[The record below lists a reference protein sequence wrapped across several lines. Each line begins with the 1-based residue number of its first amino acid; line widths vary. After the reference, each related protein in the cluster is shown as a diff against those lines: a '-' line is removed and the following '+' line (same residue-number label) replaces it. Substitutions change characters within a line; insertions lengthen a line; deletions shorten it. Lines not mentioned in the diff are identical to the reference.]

1 MQPRLTIAAGLC
13 FLASL
18 VASPVVSVRSAIAA
32 NSPPEVVRQLT
43 DAVIAVIKNQDLS
56 ADVRTTT
63 IVGIVYSYVDFDT
76 LSRLV
81 LAKNWRDLD
90 TSQREH
96 FVEEFKKYLSIRY
109 GRNVASY
116 SNEKVQIVS
125 DRDEGRGDWSVRT
138 KNLSGVPGTH
148 VLVEYR
154 LRQNDGE
161 WKVID
166 VLIEG
171 VSLVSSYRSQFQV
184 LISKGG
190 VDHLLEVLRE
200 KNT

>member
-1 MQPRLTIAAGLC
+1 M
-13 FLASL
+13 
-18 VASPVVSVRSAIAA
+18 VSVRSAIAA
-32 NSPPEVVRQLT
+32 DSPPEVVRRLT

-56 ADVRTTT
+56 ADARTTT
-63 IVGIVYSYVDFDT
+63 IVEIVYSYIDFAT

-81 LAKNWRDLD
+81 LAKNWKDLD
-90 TSQREH
+90 TTQREH
-96 FVEEFKKYLSIRY
+96 FVEEFKKYLAIRY
-109 GRNVASY
+109 GRNVVSY
-116 SNEKVQIVS
+116 GNETVQILG
-125 DRDEGRGDWSVRT
+125 DRDQGRGDWSVRT
-138 KNLSGVPGTH
+138 KNLSGAAGNH

-166 VLIEG
+166 VLVEG

-184 LISKGG
+184 LISQGG
-190 VDHLLEVLRE
+190 VDHLLEVLRK